1 MKVFLFSI
9 DLEDVRFRVP
19 GGEQYAG
26 RVPAMTERYLAF
38 LEQHSMKATFFTV
51 GDVAEKYPKLIRRI
65 VDSGH
70 EIACHSHM
78 HITLDQHTP
87 ASFREDLL
95 RNIKALTKAGAT
107 NIKGFRAPTFSLTE
121 QTVWAYEILKA
132 LGFVY
137 SSSVLPAR
145 NPLFGWEAFGAAP
158 KQIDGVW
165 EIPMSIYRSWSLAT
179 PIGGGVYFRV
189 LPFGWVRRGFR
200 YHFSRREPVLGYFH
214 PYDIDTEQERFMHPE
229 INESRLYNFLLFYNR
244 KSTTLRLEKIL
255 ASGVTIMPYSD
266 YVNQQLNTELN
277 ANAAPVGER
286 CC

>member
-9 DLEDVRFRVP
+9 DLEDVRFRIP
-19 GGEQYAG
+19 GGEQYAE
-26 RVPAMTERYLAF
+26 RVPAMIERYLAF
-38 LEQHSMKATFFTV
+38 LERYRMQATFFTV
-51 GDVAEKYPKLIRRI
+51 GDVAEKYPKLIRSI
-65 VDSGH
+65 VVSGH
-70 EIACHSHM
+70 EIACHSHT

-87 ASFREDLL
+87 ASFRADLL
-95 RNIKALTKAGAT
+95 RNIEALTKAGAT

-121 QTVWAYEILKA
+121 RTVWAYEILKA

-158 KQIDGVW
+158 KQMDGVW
-165 EIPMSIYRSWSLAT
+165 EIPMSIYRSWPLST
-179 PIGGGVYFRV
+179 PVGGGVYFRV

-200 YHFSRREPVLGYFH
+200 YHFSRHEPVLGYFH

-244 KSTTLRLEKIL
+244 KSTILRLEKIL

-266 YVNQQLNTELN
+266 YVNQQLNTEFN
-277 ANAAPVGER
+277 AKFGAR
-286 CC
+286 WSF